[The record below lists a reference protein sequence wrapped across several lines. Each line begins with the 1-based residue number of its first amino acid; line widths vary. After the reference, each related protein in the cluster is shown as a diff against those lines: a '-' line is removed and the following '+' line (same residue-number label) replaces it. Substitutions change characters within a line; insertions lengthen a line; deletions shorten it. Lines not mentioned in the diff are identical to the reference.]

1 MGRVKLHETT
11 DIRLAAGCDV
21 CVSSRE
27 ALEQTQNQ
35 HGGKNSMHDNK
46 LSQGGIADGS
56 GSRIHITSESGQS
69 SSGAVALARVLHE
82 QAWSTLLTVTVG
94 GTWER
99 SKVRQIRTHH
109 RLTFNVFQY
118 RQ

>member
-1 MGRVKLHETT
+1 
-11 DIRLAAGCDV
+11 
-21 CVSSRE
+21 
-27 ALEQTQNQ
+27 
-35 HGGKNSMHDNK
+35 MHDNK

-56 GSRIHITSESGQS
+56 GSRIQITSVSGQS

-99 SKVRQIRTHH
+99 SKVRQIRTHQ
-109 RLTFNVFQY
+109 RLAFNVFQY
-118 RQ
+118 RQTVNETNVLTTVNEKSVRMTVNGGKVYSRQ